1 MVKMRREDEK
11 FLFCTIFEKSVVNL
25 AFRCLD
31 RGNRD
36 FFFWEKECYN
46 VHIHTLTIAMEIS
59 ERIQLVSPGVTFV
72 TSALQVL

>member
-36 FFFWEKECYN
+36 FFFGKRN
-46 VHIHTLTIAMEIS
+46 VTMC
-59 ERIQLVSPGVTFV
+59 TF
-72 TSALQVL
+72 TP